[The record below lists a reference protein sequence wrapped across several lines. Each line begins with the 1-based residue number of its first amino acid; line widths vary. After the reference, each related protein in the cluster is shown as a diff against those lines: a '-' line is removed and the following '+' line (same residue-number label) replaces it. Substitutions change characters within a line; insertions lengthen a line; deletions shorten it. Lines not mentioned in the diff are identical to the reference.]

1 MKKRLLIVALTSLFS
16 LGVGTSC
23 SNKSSSSIASECDD
37 MFEDCDK
44 NSSSSA
50 KKTVNL
56 KSYTDDNY
64 VYDTNVSNINGSM
77 SYEIFVRSFYDSNND
92 GIGDLNGVTQKLDYL
107 KDLGIKTVW
116 LMPINPSP
124 SYHGYDVTDYYGIES
139 DYGTMDDFTNLIAK
153 AKEKNIDI
161 MIDIVFN
168 HSSIQHSW
176 FQQSYQDYVN
186 GYDGEDSYADWYNW
200 SDNLK
205 TGYSSY
211 NGKYYECRFD
221 SGMPDFNTENV
232 KVRNEMKKI
241 LKYWVDKGVSGFRFD
256 AVKYYDYENT
266 SYNTEFLKDLHDDC
280 VTYGKENYNKDIYF
294 VGECWDNDNIVNKYY
309 YSCFESFFRFSG
321 SLDGSGKG
329 AILGAVK
336 GINKANDFGDAIE
349 ANETAIKKAN
359 PNAYSSYFLS
369 NHDMNRASN
378 SFTWDYGYMGASVLG
393 LLPGT
398 PYMYYGE
405 EISLKGKRNT
415 SPDDQSD
422 ARRRLPMIWSST
434 DKTGECQFPETS
446 RQDLKTN
453 DQVSKGVDDQLTT
466 NYSLLNHYKKVI
478 NIRNK
483 YDFIKESIFKN
494 LTKSITNEYNHV
506 LIYSLT
512 SKDGNVKIT
521 IIHNFENENIELD
534 VSNLGTSID
543 AEVSCKKLIPEL
555 KDGILKLG
563 SLSTVILK

>member
-16 LGVGTSC
+16 LGLGTSC
-23 SNKSSSSIASECDD
+23 SNNSNNSTCDD
-37 MFEDCDK
+37 MFDDCD
-44 NSSSSA
+44 NDSSSNT
-50 KKTVNL
+50 KKVVNL
-56 KSYTDDNY
+56 NSYTTDNY
-64 VYDTNVSNINGSM
+64 VYDTSVTNINGSM

-92 GIGDLNGVTQKLDYL
+92 GIGDLNGVCQKLDYL

-124 SYHGYDVTDYYGIES
+124 SYHGYDVTDYYGIEP
-139 DYGTMDDFTNLIAK
+139 DYGTMEDFTNLVTK

-168 HSSIQHSW
+168 HSSKEHSW
-176 FQQSYQDYVN
+176 FKQSYQDYVN
-186 GYDGEDSYADWYNW
+186 DYNGEDSYASWYNW
-200 SDNLK
+200 SDTYK

-221 SGMPDFNTENV
+221 ASMPDFNTENT
-232 KVRNEMKKI
+232 KVRDEMKKI
-241 LKYWVDKGVSGFRFD
+241 LKFWVDKGVSGFRFD

-266 SYNTEFLKDLHDDC
+266 SYNAAFLKDLHDDC
-280 VTYGKENYNKDIYF
+280 VTYFKETYNKDIYF
-294 VGECWDNDNIVNKYY
+294 VGECWDNDGVVNEYY
-309 YSCFESFFRFSG
+309 KSNFESFFRFSG
-321 SLDGSGKG
+321 SLEGYGKN

-336 GINKANDFGDAIE
+336 AVNKAKDFGDSIE
-349 ANETAIKKAN
+349 ANETAIKTIN

-378 SFTWDYGYMGASVLG
+378 SFTGEYGYMAASVLG
-393 LLPGT
+393 LMPGT

-405 EISLKGKRNT
+405 EISLKGTRNT
-415 SPDDQSD
+415 SPDDKSD
-422 ARRRLPMIWSST
+422 ARRRLPLIWSKD
-434 DKTGECQFPETS
+434 DKTGECQFPETN
-446 RQDLKTN
+446 RQDLKNN
-453 DQVSKGVDDQLTT
+453 DQVTEGVNDQLNT

-483 YDFIKESIFKN
+483 YDFIKESTFKN
-494 LTKSITNEYNHV
+494 LTSSIANEYDHV

-512 SKDGNVKIT
+512 SKDGSEKIT
-521 IIHNFENENIELD
+521 VIHNFEKENIEID
-534 VSNLGTSID
+534 VSSLGSQID

-555 KDGILKLG
+555 NNGTLKLG
-563 SLSTVILK
+563 ALSTVILK